1 MTRAL
6 LVAAL
11 LGFSPAL
18 AQGIT
23 FYLGF
28 SLPSPADLRV
38 VQEGHPE
45 TTVRQARF
53 ESRDF
58 GYPIYYGV
66 RAWWGDPNGLR
77 YELELIHQKLYF
89 AGAEE
94 NGELF
99 ERFQVTD
106 GFNLLTFN
114 LAYALP
120 AGPVRAV
127 GRLGAG
133 IALPHPE
140 TVVRGRAYGVDGD
153 PLYYHFGGLAFQGG
167 LGLEAP
173 FGGFAAQLEGK
184 FTFSHSR
191 VQIAGGFVEGDFST
205 WHAVFGGGYRW

>member
-1 MTRAL
+1 MLRAL

-28 SLPSPADLRV
+28 SFPSPTDLQV
-38 VQEGHPE
+38 VQEGYPQ
-45 TTVRQARF
+45 TTVPQARF

-58 GYPIYYGV
+58 TYPIYYGV
-66 RAWWGDPNGLR
+66 RVWWGEAEGLR

-89 AGAEE
+89 AGAQE
-94 NGELF
+94 NGDLF
-99 ERFQVTD
+99 DFFWVTD

-120 AGPVRAV
+120 VGLTRVV
-127 GRLGAG
+127 GRAGAG
-133 IALPHPE
+133 IVVAHPE
-140 TVVRGRAYGVDGD
+140 TIVRGKAYGVDGD
-153 PLYYHFGGLAFQGG
+153 PLYYHFGGLGFQTA
-167 LGLEAP
+167 LALEVPA
-173 FGGFAAQLEGK
+173 GGFAATTEGK

-191 VQIAGGFVEGDFST
+191 IQIAGGFVEGNFST
-205 WHAVFGGGYRW
+205 WHAVFGGGYR

>member
-1 MTRAL
+1 MRAL

-28 SLPSPADLRV
+28 SFPSPTDLRV
-38 VQEGHPE
+38 VQEGYPE
-45 TTVRQARF
+45 ASLKQARF
-53 ESRDF
+53 SGQDF
-58 GYPIYYGV
+58 RYPIYYGV

-77 YELELIHQKLYF
+77 FELELIHQKLYF
-89 AGAEE
+89 ESAQE
-94 NGELF
+94 NAELF
-99 ERFQVTD
+99 DFFWVTD

-120 AGPVRAV
+120 AGAVRLV
-127 GRLGAG
+127 GRAGAG
-133 IALPHPE
+133 IAIAHPE
-140 TVVRGRAYGVDGD
+140 TIVRGKAYGVDGD
-153 PLYYHFGGLAFQGG
+153 PLYYHFGGLGFQGG
-167 LGLEAP
+167 VALEVPA
-173 FGGFAAQLEGK
+173 GGFAATTEGK

-191 VQIAGGFVEGDFST
+191 IQIAGGFVEGDFST